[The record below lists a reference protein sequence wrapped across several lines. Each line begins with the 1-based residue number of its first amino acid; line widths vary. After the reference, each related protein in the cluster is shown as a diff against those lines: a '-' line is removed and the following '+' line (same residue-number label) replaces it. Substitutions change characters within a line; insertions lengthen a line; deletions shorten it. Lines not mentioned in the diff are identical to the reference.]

1 MCRVNSWINPTI
13 LRNVGGNSH
22 NGKKRTNSE
31 PHSDTIAVSM
41 KKFGGDANTPNAVN
55 LYQRFTMKIILHEA
69 DGLQIGQRHED
80 GYINLTQMAQ
90 ANGKLI
96 ADYLRLDITKA
107 FLDELSMD
115 MGIPISKLIQIRR
128 GKPAN
133 LQGTWGHPQVAINCG
148 QWCSAKFAV
157 LVSQWVVEWMTTAQN
172 PIQPQQPQI
181 PSELLKEINTH
192 LKTLEAL
199 NKVMHTTVHQH
210 TGIIRAALGIL
221 ETPGVSTELGSNKA
235 ESVPKLPPSKPQ
247 TAGRNPAVRRLKGE
261 GSGSIHW
268 RTYTRNGRQYRQA
281 FFHYELWEGGDRL
294 IKSCKYIP
302 KEKVAAIQDL
312 QTQKASIVE
321 ILRVLS

>member
-1 MCRVNSWINPTI
+1 MIAARV
-13 LRNVGGNSH
+13 
-22 NGKKRTNSE
+22 K
-31 PHSDTIAVSM
+31 M
-41 KKFGGDANTPNAVN
+41 FGGAANTPNAVN
-55 LYQRFTMKIILHEA
+55 LNRRFTLKIILHEA

-268 RTYTRNGRQYRQA
+268 RTYTKNGRQYRQA